1 MKNLVM
7 SIFFSLLPIYSF
19 ITWIITFNNRLISN
33 HSERLI
39 EYRNIMFNFKWDFK
53 ILNLLNLILIIFS
66 IGLSTK
72 YFNINYPIL
81 KKITLLIFILFLV
94 IIFIFNLWGL
104 L

>member
-1 MKNLVM
+1 MKNLIM

-19 ITWIITFNNRLISN
+19 ITWITTFSNKLISN

-39 EYRNIMFNFKWDFK
+39 EYRKIMFNFKWDFK

-66 IGLSTK
+66 VGLLTK
-72 YFNINYPIL
+72 YFIVNDSIL
-81 KKITLLIFILFLV
+81 KRVGLLTFIFLLV